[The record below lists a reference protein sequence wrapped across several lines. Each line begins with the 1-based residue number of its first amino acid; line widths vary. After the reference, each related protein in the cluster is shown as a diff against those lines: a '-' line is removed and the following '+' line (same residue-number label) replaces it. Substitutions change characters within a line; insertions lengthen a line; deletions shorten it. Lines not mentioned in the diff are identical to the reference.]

1 MSVSLL
7 PGIIPEFLIQ
17 GVPASGGLLY
27 TYAAGT
33 TTKLATYTDSTGSTP
48 QTNPIVLN
56 ARGEPQN
63 TLGNSVGLWLTN
75 STAYKFVLSPSTD
88 TDPPTNAIWTI
99 DNITAGQLTGT
110 SYTASGTNAI
120 ALTPTNNTPTPVAY
134 ANYNTYVFAAPA
146 TSTGPV
152 TIQVGSLG
160 YLNAYINGVQ
170 ATTGQIQSGEVVIA
184 VYNSVLNS
192 GAGGFALYLSI
203 NSQPVVY
210 GPDTGSANAYVV
222 NPTFVLSALTTG
234 QVVVFLAAN
243 ANTTAST
250 INVSGLG
257 SKSIVNLSGGALISG
272 QIAAGQACVCV
283 YNGTAFQ
290 LVNPNLSNPTFASIV
305 SPIIQGAALAGPFR
319 NLAGSQLTASV
330 KTSAWTADA
339 ILMEDSSN
347 NVVRATNVNVTLN
360 LASAGAVNT
369 LDTGSVAAST
379 WYYVWAISNGS
390 SAGVLASLSATA
402 PTLPS
407 GYIYK
412 TLIGAVLT
420 DGSSNVVTF
429 TQYGRNWQYQT
440 PAVVGASISSS
451 ASYNLVSL
459 KFVPANAYRA
469 YGSVNP
475 AITGGNYAYIG
486 TASGSSNY
494 VAGVQTNAGAG
505 GIAQYNIGL
514 ISQSI
519 YVTVSGTTSVTVSGF
534 EINL

>member
-7 PGIIPEFLIQ
+7 PSIIPEFLIQ

-120 ALTPTNNTPTPVAY
+120 ALTPTNNTPTPIAY

-184 VYNSVLNS
+184 VYNSALNS

-203 NSQPVVY
+203 NSQPLVY
-210 GPDTGSANAYVV
+210 GADTGSANAYVV
-222 NPTFVLSALTTG
+222 NPTFVLSSLTTG

-250 INVSGLG
+250 VNVSGLG
-257 SKSIVNLSGGALISG
+257 AKSIVTPQGAALYSG
-272 QIAAGQACVCV
+272 QIASNQACVCV
-283 YNGTAFQ
+283 YNGTSWQ
-290 LVNPNLSNPTFASIV
+290 LVNPYNTTVQNLYAADTGAANAYVV
-305 SPIIQGAALAGPFR
+305 SPVPA
-319 NLAGSQLTASV
+319 
-330 KTSAWTADA
+330 
-339 ILMEDSSN
+339 
-347 NVVRATNVNVTLN
+347 
-360 LASAGAVNT
+360 
-369 LDTGSVAAST
+369 
-379 WYYVWAISNGS
+379 
-390 SAGVLASLSATA
+390 LASLAAGS
-402 PTLPS
+402 L
-407 GYIYK
+407 IYFK
-412 TLIGAVLT
+412 ASNAST
-420 DGSSNVVTF
+420 GSSTINVSGLGVKNLT
-429 TQYGRNWQYQT
+429 R
-440 PAVVGASISSS
+440 SDISSLQI
-451 ASYNLVSL
+451 NDIV
-459 KFVPANAYRA
+459 ANGEYQAVYD
-469 YGSVNP
+469 GTQWQLLNP
-475 AITGGNYAYIG
+475 TPNVLAPKLYA
-486 TASGSSNY
+486 AF
-494 VAGVQTNAGAG
+494 
-505 GIAQYNIGL
+505 
-514 ISQSI
+514 
-519 YVTVSGTTSVTVSGF
+519 TVSGGVLTTTFKSTNISSISRSGTGAYNISITSGVLPDANYVVTHVQEGSNTVFVGVTNKTSTGF
-534 EINL
+534 SFACTQPGPSAADVIGLEFVVTR